1 MPVMYS
7 SFHVDPPLSPPE
19 ISGPTYSN
27 NSTASLLLRRSSEPL
42 GGVSTTSPEARNDLA
57 GAKPDFMLLKSTT
70 EPRSPRRLNI
80 CGFSPLPPIIASPI
94 CTPTASQS
102 SQSRS
107 ESFFTSADTKDNT
120 SVDTSASSCSS
131 LRVLF
136 TPSTPTWIAT
146 PPTPPSKS
154 VRRSNTSPR
163 RRSIFK
169 SLSPSASFPASMH
182 PHGKRNVN
190 KALKRSY
197 SLPTF
202 SYHLGPLS
210 FSPTNFMC
218 EDNAEGS
225 DALSTSPI
233 DNPFDATF
241 SVLDGLPGPDNTL
254 RSKDHSGPYSNV
266 FRLST
271 NSTLGEEES
280 TVCDKSG
287 ACTPDEPS
295 PDGSWSD
302 HSIEDIWEIE
312 RHKDT
317 LRKYHALKEL
327 LATEVNYLVDLKAL
341 VTVYLRNLPT
351 LAARPLSTSSTFGRA
366 SSSFATGPWIYSYT
380 QLQATALSS
389 SATLPDTQNMPSS
402 VSASVQLP
410 AKINSRYL
418 FSDSELDSLTRNAEE
433 ILQLHEHFV
442 RELRAIL
449 DPLGFTVGHFS
460 DDHGH
465 SHLAKLDDAIRAV
478 STKFAT
484 EASRFNAYQSF
495 CAGHPE
501 AMDIIRKGF
510 QQFPL
515 ELDAFEHRCATM
527 VSDMLEAGS
536 KPAASEPKH
545 ASSVGSDSPT
555 NQSQNLNVDDR
566 KRAMSSSSLDGGVRP
581 TRPRSGLLVTK
592 DSVVFPSESRRE
604 KATPRIAFTD
614 YMIKPIQRICKYP
627 LLLDQLLPSKALRTL
642 GRNIDA
648 QSDVDVIVE
657 SAAQAMRHVAT
668 CVDEARHRQEIAI
681 QSALILSR
689 ICLGSALT
697 YTSSSVQVLTPEFL
711 ASLGNCL
718 LSGSLDLMYYH
729 PSRPLNQSSSI
740 KAKYFGAFLYTG
752 GYLILVKVSKG
763 KKYEPKHWFSL
774 VDFEVSDVE
783 DDGSLLPCSF
793 RLSSGERH
801 FELAAACQ
809 REKDAW
815 LNSIRESL
823 THVPTWLNEP
833 TPSFKFDDKGELLPG
848 SDDGNAETPM
858 GLSTIRSIPEL
869 GHTSDAEFSEPF
881 FASLRG
887 HGKSKKKRTGHET
900 PPPSKQDIPPPPSRR
915 SSSTSVKA
923 IFLPMG
929 SDHETVLIRRS
940 SPAARLQVDQE
951 LQDVISQSILTARS
965 YAFSHEVELFQAPK
979 TTRSGFSRSNSAIG
993 MAGMARLSK
1002 HESVRVP
1009 RRRTTES
1016 LDGLL
1021 NRGSSP
1027 LNKSISSGGRNLKKL
1042 SLSSIDYEVPTLPA
1056 ESTVSPCPSPP
1067 SSQSSSRVTSLLVTE
1082 SNPPVFEVPAALL
1095 SSEHLPMKTRSFV
1108 RNVRGIFHLRPVSP
1122 VSVIVSHPSQ
1132 SSVPLSAPLSGQPVT
1147 HYNVLHRWTIRR
1159 RARSVHDEPR
1169 NSAAIFDDT
1178 KKAFS
1183 IASSRTNAPLST

>member
-1 MPVMYS
+1 MPFVC
-7 SFHVDPPLSPPE
+7 SFRVDPPHSTPE
-19 ISGPTYSN
+19 HSGPTNYSN
-27 NSTASLLLRRSSEPL
+27 NSSTSLLLLQQSSEPL
-42 GGVSTTSPEARNDLA
+42 EGASTAMSRARNDLA
-57 GAKPDFMLLKSTT
+57 GAKPESMLLKSTT

-94 CTPTASQS
+94 CTPTPSQS

-107 ESFFTSADTKDNT
+107 GSFFTTTDAKDNT
-120 SVDTSASSCSS
+120 SADTSASSCSS
-131 LRVLF
+131 LRVLLS
-136 TPSTPTWIAT
+136 PSTPTWIAT

-154 VRRSNTSPR
+154 VRRSNTSSR
-163 RRSIFK
+163 RRSVFK
-169 SLSPSASFPASMH
+169 ALSPSASFPASMH
-182 PHGKRNVN
+182 PHGNQNV
-190 KALKRSY
+190 KTLKRSS

-202 SYHLGPLS
+202 AYHLGPLS

-218 EDNAEGS
+218 EDIVECS
-225 DALSTSPI
+225 DALSTWPGET
-233 DNPFDATF
+233 PLDATF
-241 SVLDGLPGPDNTL
+241 SVIDGFLGPDNTL
-254 RSKDHSGPYSNV
+254 RSKDHSYSNI
-266 FRLST
+266 FHLSNAT
-271 NSTLGEEES
+271 SQGEEES
-280 TVCDKSG
+280 TVCEKSG

-302 HSIEDIWEIE
+302 HSVEDIWEIE
-312 RHKDT
+312 RHKDA

-327 LATEVNYLVDLKAL
+327 LATEVGYLVDLKAL

-351 LAARPLSTSSTFGRA
+351 LAVRPLSTSSTFSRA
-366 SSSFATGPWIYSYT
+366 SSSFATGPWIHSYA

-389 SATLPDTQNMPSS
+389 SATLPDTQNIPSS
-402 VSASVQLP
+402 ASASIQTP
-410 AKINSRYL
+410 AKVNLRYL
-418 FSDSELDSLTRNAEE
+418 FSDSELESLTRNAEE
-433 ILQLHEHFV
+433 ILSLHEHFV

-449 DPLGFTVGHFS
+449 DPLGIAVDHV
-460 DDHGH
+460 DEDHGH
-465 SHLAKLDDAIRAV
+465 HHLARLDDAIRAV

-484 EASRFNAYQSF
+484 EASRFNAYQIF

-501 AMDIIRKGF
+501 AMDIVRKGF

-515 ELDAFEHRCATM
+515 ELEAFEHRCATM
-527 VSDMLEAGS
+527 VSDMLEAGT
-536 KPAASEPKH
+536 KPPASEPKH
-545 ASSVGSDSPT
+545 TSSVGSDSPT
-555 NQSQNLNVDDR
+555 NQSQSLNVDDR
-566 KRAMSSSSLDGGVRP
+566 KRAMSSSSLDGGVRSS
-581 TRPRSGLLVTK
+581 RPRSGLLMTK
-592 DSVVFPSESRRE
+592 DSVVFPSESKRE
-604 KATPRIAFTD
+604 KTTPRIAFMD

-642 GRNIDA
+642 GRNTDTR
-648 QSDVDVIVE
+648 SDVDVVVE

-668 CVDEARHRQEIAI
+668 SVDEARHRQEIAV

-689 ICLGSALT
+689 ICIGSASASPSPSAQPLT
-697 YTSSSVQVLTPEFL
+697 LEFF

-718 LSGSLDLMYYH
+718 LSGSLDLMYH
-729 PSRPLNQSSSI
+729 DPSRPLDQSSSI

-793 RLSSGERH
+793 RLSFGDRH

-815 LNSIRESL
+815 LSSIHESL
-823 THVPTWLNEP
+823 THVPTWINEP

-848 SDDGNAETPM
+848 SDDGNIEVPQT
-858 GLSTIRSIPEL
+858 GLATIRSIPEL
-869 GHTSDAEFSEPF
+869 GGHASDAEFSEPF

-887 HGKSKKKRTGHET
+887 HGKSRKRRPGYET

-923 IFLPMG
+923 IFSPMG
-929 SDHETVLIRRS
+929 SDNETVLIRRS

-965 YAFSHEVELFQAPK
+965 HAFSHEVELFQAPK

-993 MAGMARLSK
+993 MAGMGRLSK

-1027 LNKSISSGGRNLKKL
+1027 LNKSASSSSARRNLKKL
-1042 SLSSIDYEVPTLPA
+1042 SLTSIDYELPSLPV
-1056 ESTVSPCPSPP
+1056 ESPCPSSP
-1067 SSQSSSRVTSLLVTE
+1067 SSQASSRVTSLLVADN
-1082 SNPPVFEVPAALL
+1082 NPPVLDVPTTFI
-1095 SSEHLPMKTRSFV
+1095 SSEKLPAKSRSFV
-1108 RNVRGIFHLRPVSP
+1108 RNVRGIFHLRPNSP
-1122 VSVIVSHPSQ
+1122 MSVIVSHPSQ
-1132 SSVPLSAPLSGQPVT
+1132 SSVPLSGPMPGQPMT
-1147 HYNVLHRWTIRR
+1147 HYSMLHRWTVRR

-1169 NSAAIFDDT
+1169 PSLTMFDDN
-1178 KKAFS
+1178 KKS
-1183 IASSRTNAPLST
+1183 YTVTPSRTSTPLST